1 MFVCYMK
8 YFFLSFLLF
17 VLVFNSYCQNSFKF
31 LIDDSLKKVSLAKE
45 VEEIRIAKVKTFD
58 KQYAKDYKEIYNQ
71 SFDDIK
77 KLILSKESV
86 TDTAMNNYLQKI
98 VNQIVQKNPELSS
111 LKLRV
116 IFSRTL
122 WANAYSMGDGTIVV
136 NAGILF
142 YMNNEAELAFILSHE
157 LAHYY
162 LDHSG
167 KGIEKYITTIN
178 DKEYQKE
185 LKRIAKQE
193 YGVNKQLDKLAKAT
207 LFDSRKHSR
216 GYESEADYY
225 AFKFL
230 RNSMFNIGSAITA
243 LSVLD
248 KIEDSAFFK
257 PLNLNTVL
265 NFPDYPIKSK
275 WTETESSIFS
285 DLSSKKEEINNKE
298 ADSLKTHPDCK
309 KRIALLKD
317 SVSKFLNTKK
327 PYYITSEI
335 FFNSLKEKF
344 LLEGIEYCYT
354 GENLSRNLYYN
365 LQLLQEKREVPFAL
379 YSISRCLNI
388 MYEKQKNHHLGDVIH
403 NENKAFEKD
412 YNILLRLLSR
422 ISLPELSA
430 LTYNFCKANLTSGMQ
445 YKNFETEWK
454 TAQKNYKN

>member
-1 MFVCYMK
+1 MK
-8 YFFLSFLLF
+8 YLFLSFLLSA
-17 VLVFNSYCQNSFKF
+17 LVANSYCQNSYSFF
-31 LIDDSLKKVSLAKE
+31 VDDSLKKASLAKE
-45 VEEIRIAKVKTFD
+45 VEDIRIAKIKTFD
-58 KQYAKDYKEIYNQ
+58 KQYAKDYKEIYNS

-86 TDTAMNNYLQKI
+86 TDTAMSNYLQKI
-98 VNQIVQKNPELSS
+98 VNQIVQKNPELNS

-142 YMNNEAELAFILSHE
+142 YMSNEAELAFILSHE

-185 LKRIAKQE
+185 IKRIAKQE

-216 GYESEADYY
+216 AYESEADYY

-230 RNSMFNIGSAITA
+230 RNTIFNLGSVITS

-248 KIEDSAFFK
+248 KLEDSTFFK

-265 NFPDYPIKSK
+265 NFSDYPIKSK
-275 WTETESSIFS
+275 WIENESSIFS
-285 DLSSKKEEINNKE
+285 EMNTKKEDLKNKE

-309 KRIALLKD
+309 KRVALLKD
-317 SVSKFLNTKK
+317 SVSKFLNVKK
-327 PYYITSEI
+327 TNYITSEKY
-335 FFNSLKEKF
+335 FTALKEKF

-354 GENLSRNLYYN
+354 NENLSRNLYYT
-365 LQLLQEKREVPFAL
+365 LQLLQEKREVPFAV

-388 MYEKQKNHHLGDVIH
+388 MYDKQKNHHLGDIIQD
-403 NENKAFEKD
+403 ENKLFEKD
-412 YNILLRLLSR
+412 YNLLLRLLSR

-454 TAQKNYKN
+454 TAQKNFKN